1 MLLTIF
7 IALLL
12 IPGIAAIVFGAILR
26 KSTLAGVGLGAT
38 VLAIILGIMA
48 SFTVIQPRSVGINVA
63 FGKPVATLENGFHF
77 IAPWS
82 RVEKLDL
89 AIQNDIYNG
98 DNTVSVRLA
107 NSSQAKVDA
116 SIQWQ
121 LKSEG
126 AEGAF
131 MDFRSFDAIKSNIV
145 DRNFRASL
153 NEVMAG
159 YDPLTFTGAGDNTQ
173 DLANI
178 ADDVKTAMEDKAGD
192 TITVRSVTI
201 PIINYDESTQ
211 KRINELQTE
220 TAKTRIAEQKQDTAR
235 AESEANRVLT
245 DSLDSDVL
253 TSKCLDIIADNGQSP
268 LGCFPGTNAQPV
280 INANK

>member
-1 MLLTIF
+1 MFLTILVTLF
-7 IALLL
+7 LIA
-12 IPGIAAIVFGAILR
+12 GIAAITLGVISREGI
-26 KSTLAGVGLGAT
+26 LAGIGVGAT
-38 VLAIILGIMA
+38 TLAIIVGLMA
-48 SFTVIQPRSVGINVA
+48 SFTIIQPRSVGINVA
-63 FGKPVATLENGFHF
+63 FGKPVATLENGFHV

-82 RVEKLDL
+82 KVEKLDL

-121 LKSEG
+121 LKAEG
-126 AEGAF
+126 AEEAF

-145 DRNFRASL
+145 DRNFRAAL

-159 YDPLTFTGAGDNTQ
+159 YDPLTFTDTGDNTQ
-173 DLANI
+173 DLAAI

-211 KRINELQTE
+211 KRIDELQTE

-235 AESEANRVLT
+235 AESEANDMLT
-245 DSLDSDVL
+245 DSLTSDVL

>member
-1 MLLTIF
+1 MFLTILVALF
-7 IALLL
+7 LIA
-12 IPGIAAIVFGAILR
+12 GIAAITLGVISQEG
-26 KSTLAGVGLGAT
+26 TLAGIGVGAT
-38 VLAIILGIMA
+38 TLAIIVGLMA
-48 SFTVIQPRSVGINVA
+48 SFTIIQPRSVGINVA
-63 FGKPVATLENGFHF
+63 FGKPVATLENGFHV

-82 RVEKLDL
+82 KVEKLDL

-121 LKSEG
+121 LKAEG
-126 AEGAF
+126 AEEAF

-145 DRNFRASL
+145 DRNFRAAL

-159 YDPLTFTGAGDNTQ
+159 YDPLTFTDTGDNTQ
-173 DLANI
+173 DLAAI

-211 KRINELQTE
+211 KRIDELQTE

-235 AESEANRVLT
+235 AESEANDMLT
-245 DSLDSDVL
+245 DSLTSDVL

>member
-1 MLLTIF
+1 MFLTILVVLF
-7 IALLL
+7 LIA
-12 IPGIAAIVFGAILR
+12 GIAAITLGVITREVILGGI
-26 KSTLAGVGLGAT
+26 GVGVT
-38 VLAIILGIMA
+38 TLAIIVGLMA
-48 SFTVIQPRSVGINVA
+48 SFTIIQPRSVGVNVA

-82 RVEKLDL
+82 KVEKLDL

-121 LKSEG
+121 LKAEG
-126 AEGAF
+126 AEEAF

-145 DRNFRASL
+145 DRNFRAAL

-159 YDPLTFTGAGDNTQ
+159 YDPLTFTDTGDNTQ
-173 DLANI
+173 DLAAI
-178 ADDVKTAMEDKAGD
+178 ADDVKAAMEDKAGD

-211 KRINELQTE
+211 KRIDELQTE

-235 AESEANRVLT
+235 AESEANDMLT
-245 DSLDSDVL
+245 DSLTSDVL